1 MKTATQDSYAQLKEH
16 LASWKGNSNA
26 PQADKSAREYFA
38 LVAQETLLPELQKL
52 AHILEK
58 GGLECEVFAGDEDT
72 VEVGIRVET
81 LHAVLRLLPADRP
94 TCIRAII
101 AGGQRPNDDLEWF
114 IPYHQI
120 HNGGLER
127 ELQSVMLQLL
137 KRSR

>member
-26 PQADKSAREYFA
+26 PQEDKSAREYFA

>member
-58 GGLECEVFAGDEDT
+58 GVLNAKSSPAMRTRSKSASEWRHFMQYSACYRQIVQRAFGPSLLEASDRTTILNGSFPIT
-72 VEVGIRVET
+72 RST
-81 LHAVLRLLPADRP
+81 TADWSESSNP
-94 TCIRAII
+94 SCC
-101 AGGQRPNDDLEWF
+101 
-114 IPYHQI
+114 
-120 HNGGLER
+120 
-127 ELQSVMLQLL
+127 SC
-137 KRSR
+137 